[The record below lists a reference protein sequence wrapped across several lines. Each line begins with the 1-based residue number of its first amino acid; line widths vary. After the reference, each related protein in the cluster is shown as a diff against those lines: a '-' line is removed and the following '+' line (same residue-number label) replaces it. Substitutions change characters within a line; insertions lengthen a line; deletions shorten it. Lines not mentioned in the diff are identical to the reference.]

1 MHEIFLE
8 NLRNPAH
15 NRRAGLMRQFRT
27 GQVYSITLDL
37 GRYFLKH
44 WMRVLPIENSARGGF
59 IPINLPNPGGT
70 RIPRYIRIITF
81 RVTTARDAP
90 APGGCD
96 PSQFRTFFLT
106 VHLSI
111 HI

>member
-1 MHEIFLE
+1 VRTYIFT
-8 NLRNPAH
+8 NLYLNK
-15 NRRAGLMRQFRT
+15 LT
-27 GQVYSITLDL
+27 VYILIKVITLDP